1 MFKKI
6 IIGVLL
12 VLLIVIVFRKQNEKM
27 NGGDGGSDENI
38 EFPGYEDS
46 RVSEQRGQS
55 NLYDPNIVYPAYK
68 DLVIFG
74 DTTVPL
80 YKQPGY
86 QFPFPT
92 PTSQPSNRTS
102 GCGRR

>member
-6 IIGVLL
+6 IISILL
-12 VLLIVIVFRKQNEKM
+12 VLLVIIVFRKRKERM
-27 NGGDGGSDENI
+27 DDGDSEGTN
-38 EFPGYEDS
+38 EFPADSDS

-55 NLYDPNIVYPAYK
+55 NLYDPKVVYPAYK

-74 DTTVPL
+74 DRTVPL
-80 YKQPGY
+80 YKQSGY
-86 QFPFPT
+86 QFPFPA
-92 PTSQPSNRTS
+92 PTTQKSNRTS

>member
-12 VLLIVIVFRKQNEKM
+12 VLLVIFVFRKQKEKM
-27 NGGDGGSDENI
+27 NYGDGEENI

-55 NLYDPNIVYPAYK
+55 NLYDPKVVYPAYK

-74 DTTVPL
+74 DRTVPL
-80 YKQPGY
+80 YKQSGY